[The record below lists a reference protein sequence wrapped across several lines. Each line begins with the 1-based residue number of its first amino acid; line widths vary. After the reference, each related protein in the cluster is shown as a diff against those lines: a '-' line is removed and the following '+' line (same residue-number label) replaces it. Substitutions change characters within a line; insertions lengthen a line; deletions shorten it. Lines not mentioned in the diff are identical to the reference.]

1 MKKKGICGICP
12 HKCPVLVTIEK
23 ERIVKVEADVE
34 HPEGRVCPRGAM
46 ASDIIYSETRITKP
60 LIRVGKKG
68 EGLFRESSWE
78 EALQLAG
85 KSFLKI
91 RDKYGANSYVS

>member
-46 ASDIIYSETRITKP
+46 ASDIIYS
-60 LIRVGKKG
+60 
-68 EGLFRESSWE
+68 
-78 EALQLAG
+78 
-85 KSFLKI
+85 
-91 RDKYGANSYVS
+91 N